1 MAGREKGGN
10 IRNDWCDIA
19 SGFLNPVFEKRE
31 NIYKCYNSPKRR
43 EEEEGSCVHWGPIIQ
58 QRKRGRELCCCS
70 SWCFRMLCISIVNVV
85 EKPYILHIFAFF
97 SVFYSILR
105 SSITI
110 DLSISTRLSY
120 CVQRFNST
128 RPFVRFVY
136 IKGYRNLKAKQH
148 LKTSCSKQV
157 MMHNSL

>member
-1 MAGREKGGN
+1 
-10 IRNDWCDIA
+10 
-19 SGFLNPVFEKRE
+19 
-31 NIYKCYNSPKRR
+31 
-43 EEEEGSCVHWGPIIQ
+43 
-58 QRKRGRELCCCS
+58 
-70 SWCFRMLCISIVNVV
+70 MLCISIVNVV